1 MFSIK
6 SELNS
11 NGRIVEGA
19 LQCYNYLLKENE
31 DFYVVTYINGHYMI
45 ICLLEKKN
53 ILSNIYLFYVFYRKL
68 WTCVIW

>member
-19 LQCYNYLLKENE
+19 LQCYNYLLKEKRG
-31 DFYVVTYINGHYMI
+31 FYVVTYINGHYMI
-45 ICLLEKKN
+45 ICLLEQKE
-53 ILSNIYLFYVFYRKL
+53 YFV
-68 WTCVIW
+68 